1 MEENETGS
9 SALKLSVDQ
18 RGALWTRGWWEP
30 LGPACL
36 SHPFLLADRREV
48 TLGLSR
54 VCAAEQEEAETAV
67 LLGFRKDWQSFWTAA
82 CMVSSES
89 LHRTRFQYFVDCAYG
104 PKSNLEDCLKNSI
117 ITLIL
122 GQSIIFF
129 CCPPPQSPTCINIIT
144 LWLRSEQLLFI
155 SMATKM
161 VMYSNTSFSLR
172 KSLHLALSLW
182 QSIKLGRERLLHR
195 LVILLVTKLSVSACR
210 PVYREA

>member
-1 MEENETGS
+1 MEENEAGS

-48 TLGLSR
+48 TLGLSP

-67 LLGFRKDWQSFWTAA
+67 LLDFRKENWQSFWTAA
-82 CMVSSES
+82 CMVPSES
-89 LHRTRFQYFVDCAYG
+89 LHRTHFQYFVDCAYG
-104 PKSNLEDCLKNSI
+104 PKSNLKDFFKNSV

-122 GQSIIFF
+122 GQSVIFF
-129 CCPPPQSPTCINIIT
+129 CCPPPQSSTCINIIT
-144 LWLRSEQLLFI
+144 LLLRSGQLLFI

-161 VMYSNTSFSLR
+161 VMYGNTSFSLR
-172 KSLHLALSLW
+172 KSLQLALSLL
-182 QSIKLGRERLLHR
+182 QSIKLGENYFFINLIQLF
-195 LVILLVTKLSVSACR
+195 S
-210 PVYREA
+210 